1 MQVEINMDRSPL
13 APLTFPESNGCR
25 TGNKGGP
32 DDRKLDR
39 PPLHSID
46 AILGLRT
53 WRKRRRSPSPPHTP
67 HSPHT
72 VLQEEATH
80 PHTNIFRPAED
91 IDDHTREN
99 SGKCFS
105 SFYIKKIYI

>member
-32 DDRKLDR
+32 DDRKLDC

-53 WRKRRRSPSPPHTP
+53 WRKRRRSPSPSPTP
-67 HSPHT
+67 NSPHAS
-72 VLQEEATH
+72 LQEEAGH
-80 PHTNIFRPAED
+80 PHANIFRPAED

-99 SGKCFS
+99 SGK
-105 SFYIKKIYI
+105 SFTHLVV